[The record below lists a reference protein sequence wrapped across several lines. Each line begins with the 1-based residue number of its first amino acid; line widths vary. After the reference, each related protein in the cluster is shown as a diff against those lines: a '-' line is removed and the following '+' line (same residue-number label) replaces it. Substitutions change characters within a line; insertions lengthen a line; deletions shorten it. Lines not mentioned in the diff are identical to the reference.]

1 MKTDWLNQY
10 ILEVLGWTLAHSLWQ
25 LLLVAG
31 ILWLLFRIE
40 AFKSPQRRYSLGLSA
55 LFVILCL
62 FTGTFIYEYELNNL
76 PIGQGIVVPVNALAS
91 EKSAVNALSFPEI
104 LSRKIEGA
112 LPYMVYFWLT
122 GVMVYFFRHA
132 GNFVALQ
139 QLKARAEEKVPQALI
154 QSANKIKQQFAI
166 QFPVDFKLSREIRVP
181 ITYGIL
187 KPVILIPI
195 GLMVQLSPA
204 QLEAIIAHELA
215 HIRRHDFAINLV
227 QAALEILFF
236 YHPAFWWINTL
247 VKEAREHVADDMAIA
262 SGVKSIDLAHALA
275 MVANQATEQSPELA
289 MAAHSSKFPLLNRIK
304 RMLGKEPAQF
314 SYSPLIT
321 KTMLLTLM
329 FSAILLIG
337 NANVEQTS
345 EEVWVSTTLES
356 KFNGKTY
363 FLMDTLPQS
372 IEVEDTVIVI
382 NKNVDLD
389 VDYEVTEDVEVVIH
403 SNNNVT
409 TSIRSVVSDSLPL
422 PQQPP
427 VLNLSPIPVANINP
441 PVFNDSLIHYTQ
453 NIMSGFGDSIQ
464 VFARNIVM
472 LKGDTSVLSQSQRE
486 NLEAKLEA
494 LQLKMAVAQKELE
507 QKMKVWEKEFQP
519 KMKEFERKMEAWQ
532 KENEPKL
539 KEFEEKMEL
548 WAKEQAEKLKLLE
561 KEQELKEKE
570 NKEKQE

>member
-304 RMLGKEPAQF
+304 RMLGKEPARF

-321 KTMLLTLM
+321 KTMLLTLI

-337 NANVEQTS
+337 NANEDQASKERWLSTALETEFELSSQYLFDTLQKPEQVARPQVIVE
-345 EEVWVSTTLES
+345 EEVEIIASPEPGENVHEEVITRTFNISNKTT
-356 KFNGKTY
+356 
-363 FLMDTLPQS
+363 M
-372 IEVEDTVIVI
+372 VM
-382 NKNVDLD
+382 
-389 VDYEVTEDVEVVIH
+389 
-403 SNNNVT
+403 
-409 TSIRSVVSDSLPL
+409 DSLPN
-422 PQQPP
+422 PP
-427 VLNLSPIPVANINP
+427 VLNLTAAPVLDFQHGFSDSSRVVNI
-441 PVFNDSLIHYTQ
+441 SS
-453 NIMSGFGDSIQ
+453 IMSEFGDSIQ
-464 VFARNIVM
+464 FFARNIAVFQ
-472 LKGDTSVLSQSQRE
+472 GDTSVLSQSQRE
-486 NLEAKLEA
+486 KLNAKIEV
-494 LQLKMAVAQKELE
+494 LQLKMANSQKVLE
-507 QKMKVWEKEFQP
+507 QKMKEWEKEFQP
-519 KMKEFERKMEAWQ
+519 KMEEFERKMEAWQ
-532 KENEPKL
+532 KENEPRL

>member
-76 PIGQGIVVPVNALAS
+76 PIDQEIVVPVNALAS
-91 EKSAVNALSFPEI
+91 EKLAVNALSFPEI

-139 QLKARAEEKVPQALI
+139 QLKARAEEKVPQPLI

-304 RMLGKEPAQF
+304 RMLGKEPARF

-321 KTMLLTLM
+321 KTMLLTLI

-337 NANVEQTS
+337 NANEDQASKERWLSTALETEFELSSQYLFDTLQKPVQVARPQVIVE
-345 EEVWVSTTLES
+345 EEVEIIASPEPVENVHEEEITRTFNKSNKTT
-356 KFNGKTY
+356 
-363 FLMDTLPQS
+363 M
-372 IEVEDTVIVI
+372 VM
-382 NKNVDLD
+382 
-389 VDYEVTEDVEVVIH
+389 
-403 SNNNVT
+403 
-409 TSIRSVVSDSLPL
+409 DSLPN
-422 PQQPP
+422 PP
-427 VLNLSPIPVANINP
+427 VLNLTAAPVLDFQHGFSDSSRVVNIT
-441 PVFNDSLIHYTQ
+441 SIL
-453 NIMSGFGDSIQ
+453 SEFGDSIQ
-464 VFARNIVM
+464 FFARNIAVFQ
-472 LKGDTSVLSQSQRE
+472 GDTSVLSQSQRE
-486 NLEAKLEA
+486 KLNAKIEV
-494 LQLKMAVAQKELE
+494 LQLKMANSQKVLE
-507 QKMKVWEKEFQP
+507 QKMKEWEKEFQP
-519 KMKEFERKMEAWQ
+519 KMEEFERKMEAWQ
-532 KENEPKL
+532 KENEPRL

-570 NKEKQE
+570 NKEK

>member
-112 LPYMVYFWLT
+112 LPYMVYFWLI

-139 QLKARAEEKVPQALI
+139 QLKARAEEKVPQPLI

-304 RMLGKEPAQF
+304 RMLGKEPARF

-321 KTMLLTLM
+321 KTMLLTLI

-337 NANVEQTS
+337 NANEDQASKERWLSTALETEFELSSQYLFDTLQKPEQVARPQVIVE
-345 EEVWVSTTLES
+345 EEVEIIASPEPGENVHEEVITRTFNISNKTT
-356 KFNGKTY
+356 
-363 FLMDTLPQS
+363 M
-372 IEVEDTVIVI
+372 VM
-382 NKNVDLD
+382 
-389 VDYEVTEDVEVVIH
+389 
-403 SNNNVT
+403 
-409 TSIRSVVSDSLPL
+409 DSLPN
-422 PQQPP
+422 PP
-427 VLNLSPIPVANINP
+427 VLNLTAAPVLDFQHGFSDSSRVVNI
-441 PVFNDSLIHYTQ
+441 SS
-453 NIMSGFGDSIQ
+453 IMSEI
-464 VFARNIVM
+464 
-472 LKGDTSVLSQSQRE
+472 
-486 NLEAKLEA
+486 
-494 LQLKMAVAQKELE
+494 
-507 QKMKVWEKEFQP
+507 
-519 KMKEFERKMEAWQ
+519 
-532 KENEPKL
+532 
-539 KEFEEKMEL
+539 
-548 WAKEQAEKLKLLE
+548 
-561 KEQELKEKE
+561 
-570 NKEKQE
+570 

>member
-76 PIGQGIVVPVNALAS
+76 PIDQEIVVPVNALAS
-91 EKSAVNALSFPEI
+91 EKLAVNALSFPEI

-112 LPYMVYFWLT
+112 LPYMVYFWLI

-139 QLKARAEEKVPQALI
+139 QLKARAEEKVPQPLI

-304 RMLGKEPAQF
+304 RMLGKEPARF

-321 KTMLLTLM
+321 KTMLLTLI

-337 NANVEQTS
+337 NANEDQASKEQWLSTALETEFELSSQYLLDTLQKPVQVARPQVIVE
-345 EEVWVSTTLES
+345 EEVEIIASPEPVENVHEEEITRTFNKSNKTT
-356 KFNGKTY
+356 
-363 FLMDTLPQS
+363 M
-372 IEVEDTVIVI
+372 VM
-382 NKNVDLD
+382 
-389 VDYEVTEDVEVVIH
+389 
-403 SNNNVT
+403 
-409 TSIRSVVSDSLPL
+409 DSLPN
-422 PQQPP
+422 PP
-427 VLNLSPIPVANINP
+427 VLNLTAAPVLDFQHGFSDSSRVVNI
-441 PVFNDSLIHYTQ
+441 SS
-453 NIMSGFGDSIQ
+453 IMSEFGDSIQ
-464 VFARNIVM
+464 FFARNIAVFQ
-472 LKGDTSVLSQSQRE
+472 GDTSVLSQSQRE
-486 NLEAKLEA
+486 KLNAKIEV
-494 LQLKMAVAQKELE
+494 LQLKMANSQKVLE
-507 QKMKVWEKEFQP
+507 QKMKEWEKEFQP
-519 KMKEFERKMEAWQ
+519 KMEEFERKMEAWQ
-532 KENEPKL
+532 KENEPRL

-548 WAKEQAEKLKLLE
+548 WAKEQAEKLKFLE

>member
-76 PIGQGIVVPVNALAS
+76 PIDQEIVVPVNALAS
-91 EKSAVNALSFPEI
+91 EKLAVNALSFPEI

-139 QLKARAEEKVPQALI
+139 QLKARAEEKVPQPLI

-304 RMLGKEPAQF
+304 RMLGKEPARF

-321 KTMLLTLM
+321 KTMLLTLI

-337 NANVEQTS
+337 NANEDQASKERWLSTALETEFELSSQYLFDTLQKPEQVARPQVIVE
-345 EEVWVSTTLES
+345 EEVGIIASPEPVENVHEEVITRTFNISNKTT
-356 KFNGKTY
+356 
-363 FLMDTLPQS
+363 M
-372 IEVEDTVIVI
+372 VM
-382 NKNVDLD
+382 
-389 VDYEVTEDVEVVIH
+389 
-403 SNNNVT
+403 
-409 TSIRSVVSDSLPL
+409 DSLPN
-422 PQQPP
+422 PP
-427 VLNLSPIPVANINP
+427 VLNLTAAPVLDFQHGFSDSSRVVNI
-441 PVFNDSLIHYTQ
+441 SS
-453 NIMSGFGDSIQ
+453 IMSEFGDSIQ
-464 VFARNIVM
+464 FFARNIAVFQ
-472 LKGDTSVLSQSQRE
+472 GDTSVLSQSQRE
-486 NLEAKLEA
+486 KLNAKIEV
-494 LQLKMAVAQKELE
+494 LQLKMANSQKVLE
-507 QKMKVWEKEFQP
+507 QKMKEWEKEFQP
-519 KMKEFERKMEAWQ
+519 KMEEFERKMEAWQ
-532 KENEPKL
+532 KENEPRL
-539 KEFEEKMEL
+539 KEFEEKIEL

-561 KEQELKEKE
+561 KEQELKEKK

>member
-76 PIGQGIVVPVNALAS
+76 PIDQEIVVPVNALAS
-91 EKSAVNALSFPEI
+91 EKLAVNALSFPEI

-132 GNFVALQ
+132 GNFVSLQ
-139 QLKARAEEKVPQALI
+139 QLKARAEEKVPQPLI

-304 RMLGKEPAQF
+304 RMLGKEPARF

-321 KTMLLTLM
+321 KTMLLTLI

-337 NANVEQTS
+337 NANEDQASKERWLSTALETEFELSSQYLFDTLQKPVQVARPQVIVE
-345 EEVWVSTTLES
+345 EEVEIIASPEPVENVHEEEITRTFNKSNKTT
-356 KFNGKTY
+356 
-363 FLMDTLPQS
+363 M
-372 IEVEDTVIVI
+372 VM
-382 NKNVDLD
+382 
-389 VDYEVTEDVEVVIH
+389 
-403 SNNNVT
+403 
-409 TSIRSVVSDSLPL
+409 DSLPN
-422 PQQPP
+422 PP
-427 VLNLSPIPVANINP
+427 VLNLTAAPVLDFQHGFSDSSRVVNIT
-441 PVFNDSLIHYTQ
+441 SIL
-453 NIMSGFGDSIQ
+453 SEFGDSIQ
-464 VFARNIVM
+464 FFARNIAVFQ
-472 LKGDTSVLSQSQRE
+472 GDTSVLSQSQRE
-486 NLEAKLEA
+486 KLNAKIEV
-494 LQLKMAVAQKELE
+494 LQLKMANSQKVLE
-507 QKMKVWEKEFQP
+507 QKMKEWEKEFQP
-519 KMKEFERKMEAWQ
+519 KMEEFERKMEAWQ
-532 KENEPKL
+532 KENEPRL

-548 WAKEQAEKLKLLE
+548 WAKEQAEKLKFLE